1 MYRRIRLW
9 TAPSD
14 NSWKLDEVQ
23 VLRTPAERLRGFVG
37 SPVMLFTRSIH
48 TFTMRHPL
56 SIVVLNRAGTVVQA
70 RVIDPRRLT
79 TFTAT
84 MWVVET
90 HVTDDMPL
98 PGTRVRAFN
107 ASE

>member
-1 MYRRIRLW
+1 M
-9 TAPSD
+9 
-14 NSWKLDEVQ
+14 
-23 VLRTPAERLRGFVG
+23 
-37 SPVMLFTRSIH
+37 
-48 TFTMRHPL
+48 

-79 TFTAT
+79 IFTAT

-98 PGTRVRAFN
+98 PGTRVRAFI